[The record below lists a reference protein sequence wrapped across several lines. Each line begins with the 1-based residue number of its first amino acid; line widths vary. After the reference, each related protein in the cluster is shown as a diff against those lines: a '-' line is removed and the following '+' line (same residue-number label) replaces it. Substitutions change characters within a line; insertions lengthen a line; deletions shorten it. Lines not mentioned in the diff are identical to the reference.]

1 MGGDLSD
8 PQASLP
14 APVSVRFLFILAA
27 AVALIAQFAVLWSV
41 VAGRAPASSP
51 GRSAR
56 LAEIAWVVLPTIALI
71 AILLLTWNRM
81 GEPIALAP
89 MAGIRA

>member
-1 MGGDLSD
+1 LAEKLM
-8 PQASLP
+8 PE
-14 APVSVRFLFILAA
+14 LFFPAA
-27 AVALIAQFAVLWSV
+27 AVALVAQSAVLWSV
-41 VAGRAPASSP
+41 IAGRAPASTP

-56 LAEIAWVVLPTIALI
+56 MAEIAWVVLPTVVLI

-89 MAGIRA
+89 LAGVRA